1 VKKFVSEEKGQSLV
15 LTAIFLAVLIGFA
28 GLAIDGGRLYL
39 AKSQL
44 QKAVDAGV
52 LAGADGLLDNKKTST
67 VFNHSI
73 AIGISEDMAE
83 ENYDNDKVTYVA
95 ASEFDSS
102 KKVDYV
108 QVTGEEDVSL
118 LLMPVLGIDN
128 ATKVKAVA
136 RVDIGEIVKA
146 DKGVIIP
153 IGINGN
159 KFCQKINAKDFSFQ
173 LIEKSGDADKGNFN
187 FLDFSSL
194 EPGSS
199 PPQKQPVPT
208 TGSGDCGEDE
218 NEDEEDAGNGNGN
231 NGGGNGG
238 GNSGG
243 NSGAAAVGNYIENG
257 SPVPME
263 VGQLIETKTGVPIK
277 SANILPKIKDK
288 IGTIVYVPIISDYGS
303 GKSTV
308 IVLGFAAFE
317 ITSLS
322 PDEKT
327 INARFIEK
335 VVPGKIGDVPIEYI
349 PIISRLVFE
358 NYLLSIKGV

>member
-1 VKKFVSEEKGQSLV
+1 MFKKLLVEQKGQSLV

-52 LAGADGLLDNKKTST
+52 LAGADELLDNKKTST

-73 AIGISEDMAE
+73 AVGKAETIAINNYNNDNVSYIAKSEL
-83 ENYDNDKVTYVA
+83 
-95 ASEFDSS
+95 DSG
-102 KKVDYV
+102 KKVNYV
-108 QVTGEEDVSL
+108 QVNGEEDVTL
-118 LLMPVLGIDN
+118 LLMPVLGIKN
-128 ATKVKAVA
+128 TTVVSAVA

-146 DKGVIIP
+146 NKGVIIP
-153 IGINGN
+153 IGVNGN
-159 KFCQKINAKDFSFQ
+159 ELCKKLKAGDLTFQ
-173 LIEKSGDADKGNFN
+173 LIEESGDADKGNFN

-194 EPGSS
+194 EPGSK
-199 PPQKQPVPT
+199 PPQKEPVPVA
-208 TGSGDCGEDE
+208 GSGDCGE
-218 NEDEEDAGNGNGN
+218 EETSDGNKNNSGGKGDGKGGGNDGD

-238 GNSGG
+238 
-243 NSGAAAVGNYIENG
+243 AAAVGGYIENG
-257 SPVPME
+257 SPSPIE
-263 VGQLIETKTGVPIK
+263 IGQLIETKTGVPIK
-277 SANILPKIKDK
+277 SNNILPKIKAK

-317 ITSLS
+317 IISLS
-322 PDEKT
+322 DDEKT

-335 VVPGKIGDVPIEYI
+335 VVPGEIGDVPIDYI
-349 PIISRLVFE
+349 PIVSKLIL
-358 NYLLSIKGV
+358 